1 MGAAAITS
9 GIARMT
15 ISLTVMVLEATGS
28 AMTYFSCCIFFFEF
42 SMVEFYF
49 ECMYALK
56 RYAVCVA
63 VDAHGHVCSSDWEY
77 IY

>member
-28 AMTYFSCCIFFFEF
+28 AMICIFFFEF
-42 SMVEFYF
+42 SMVEFYI